1 MQRALILAL
10 CGLLTTAAVACG
22 KKEAPAPPPPDVK
35 VATVLQKDVPI
46 YVEAIG
52 QTRGST
58 EIEVRARVE
67 GFIQTIDFKEGNP
80 VRKGQLLYTID
91 PSPFAAALAQAK
103 GALAETEAQLARAR
117 QDVVRYEPLVAKNAI
132 SRQEYET
139 AVAVQRAAEASVE
152 AAKATADSA
161 RINLGYTRVVAPES
175 GMVGKT
181 EVYPGTLVGRG
192 QSTLLTNISQIG
204 AIHVRFTIPER
215 DYLYYAR
222 RRQGTDQA
230 NQTPKLPFELV
241 LADGSLHPE
250 KGQLVFVDRNVDPA
264 TGTILMEAAFP
275 NPGGI
280 VRPGQYARVRA
291 AVDLKTGAILVPQ
304 RAVSEL
310 QGIYNVAVVGGDDT
324 VEIRMVKPGAR
335 IGTLWVVDEGLK
347 TGDRVVVEG
356 LQKVRPGVKVKPE
369 VVKIEDAAAAP
380 PGASAGPAAETR
392 PPRAR
397 PWRTSSSSA
406 RSSPS
411 SSRSSR
417 SCSASTACAASP
429 SSSTP
434 SSPPPRSASLP
445 PTPAPPR
452 SRWSSPWPPRSSRR

>member
-1 MQRALILAL
+1 MRSRPFFEETNPMKRALITAL
-10 CGLLTTAAVACG
+10 CGLLATATVGCG

-46 YVEAIG
+46 YVDAIG

-91 PSPFAAALAQAK
+91 PSQFEAALAQAK
-103 GALAETEAQLARAR
+103 GALAESEAQLARAR

-139 AVAVQRAAEASVE
+139 AVVVQRAAEAAVE
-152 AAKATADSA
+152 ASKAQAQRAEID
-161 RINLGYTRVVAPES
+161 LGYTRVVAPEN
-175 GMVGKT
+175 GLAGKT

-192 QSTLLTNISQIG
+192 QSTLLTHISQIG
-204 AIHVRFTIPER
+204 TIHVRFTIPER
-215 DYLYYAR
+215 DYLYFAR
-222 RRQGTDQA
+222 RRQEAGKA
-230 NQTPKLPFELV
+230 GETPSLPFELV
-241 LADGSLHPE
+241 LSDGSVHPE
-250 KGQLVFVDRNVDPA
+250 KGRLVFVDRNVDPT

-280 VRPGQYARVRA
+280 IRPGQYARVRA
-291 AVDLKTGAILVPQ
+291 AVDLKKGAILVPQ

-324 VEIRMVKPGAR
+324 VEIRMVTQGQR
-335 IGTLWVVDEGLK
+335 VGTLWVIDAGLK
-347 TGDRVVVEG
+347 AGERIVVEG

-369 VVKIEDAAAAP
+369 TVKIEEGGAPP
-380 PGASAGPAAETR
+380 PGAAPAAE
-392 PPRAR
+392 AKG
-397 PWRTSSSSA
+397 A
-406 RSSPS
+406 QG
-411 SSRSSR
+411 
-417 SCSASTACAASP
+417 
-429 SSSTP
+429 
-434 SSPPPRSASLP
+434 
-445 PTPAPPR
+445 
-452 SRWSSPWPPRSSRR
+452 